1 MNMSWMLALSLISVP
16 GAGQA
21 PNQEIRAAAMAVD
34 VAEAEMLRLNDRV
47 LRLETALAAL
57 ARETQAGQS
66 LAAGLTTD

>member
-1 MNMSWMLALSLISVP
+1 
-16 GAGQA
+16 
-21 PNQEIRAAAMAVD
+21 MAVD
-34 VAEAEMLRLNDRV
+34 VAEAEAQRLNDRV